1 MKQGCYEEVDDS
13 LMQERRM
20 RKAVRKKRREG
31 SSGYLLTA
39 KEAMELSSL
48 KRDGS
53 PDKSPGGSSSKLQLI
68 DTGRDGANYH
78 DAPRAKEADM
88 PVTQIFY
95 SMLLTI
101 AKTSAPLKR
110 RLLQEMKS
118 SGANKH
124 CRNVKHKQDTLGSL
138 CGLIR
143 PGDFFLLWDLRD
155 MFHQVSVHPTMRPM
169 LRALVWKIVRLAT
182 KRPRNSFGCRIRR

>member
-1 MKQGCYEEVDDS
+1 MKQGCYKEVDDS

-31 SSGYLLTA
+31 PSGYLLTA

-78 DAPRAKEADM
+78 DAPGAQR
-88 PVTQIFY
+88 
-95 SMLLTI
+95 
-101 AKTSAPLKR
+101 KR
-110 RLLQEMKS
+110 T
-118 SGANKH
+118 
-124 CRNVKHKQDTLGSL
+124 CR
-138 CGLIR
+138 
-143 PGDFFLLWDLRD
+143 
-155 MFHQVSVHPTMRPM
+155 
-169 LRALVWKIVRLAT
+169 
-182 KRPRNSFGCRIRR
+182 